1 MVNEYNKEYERR
13 LNRYKYYHY
22 GESMFY
28 CIHDLEMMK
37 DNVARELN
45 DKLHYK
51 FTPRINSS
59 GVFIVEDRYEE
70 QNTPNASN
78 RIYYYNDENI
88 RCDSV

>member
-1 MVNEYNKEYERR
+1 
-13 LNRYKYYHY
+13 
-22 GESMFY
+22 MFY
-28 CIHDLEMMK
+28 CTHDLEMMK
-37 DNVARELN
+37 LNVARELN

-70 QNTPNASN
+70 QNTLND
-78 RIYYYNDENI
+78 YYNDENI